1 MGKRFLGVV
10 SNSRSICHLVVLF
23 PPRLERPQGL
33 VAAEGRRGQV
43 AGRGRQRQF
52 AVDKGIVEAC
62 RRRIVLR
69 GGIEEAAQPCPVNRA
84 QTHGARL
91 ARGVDVAAREVKS
104 VQLRRCGT
112 DGLHLGV
119 RRGVVVGCHAIHA
132 LGNHLAAARN
142 HRSERAAPVA
152 HVLHGQVNGPLHQF
166 LLCHKPKMNN
176 YRAKITDSRQCAKRC
191 GPKSP

>member
-1 MGKRFLGVV
+1 M
-10 SNSRSICHLVVLF
+10 SRSIGRLLVGFDPLAEDGVGLG
-23 PPRLERPQGL
+23 QGHGGGGQTA
-33 VAAEGRRGQV
+33 VGGVEG
-43 AGRGRQRQF
+43 QF
-52 AVDKGIVEAC
+52 AIDEGIVEAGLGG
-62 RRRIVLR
+62 IVLG
-69 GGIEEAAQPCPVNRA
+69 GGIVEVVEPRPVDCA
-84 QTHGARL
+84 ETHGARL

-104 VQLRRCGT
+104 VQFRRCGT

-152 HVLHGQVNGPLHQF
+152 HILHGQVDGPLHQF